1 MKFLL
6 SRKKF
11 LQIEDDINNIFN
23 THSAKNRMIIKKIV
37 KSSILHFFIGNLNKK
52 EENDQTSYSFL
63 AFLKKTLYFDI
74 LYIAISFS
82 YLFRWLI
89 ASKVTLKS
97 SLLFL
102 LLKEYHY
109 KKNIGLLKFLRSK
122 GISYNILEESGFSE
136 NKNNIKNKFNFYSFI
151 FFIKNIIIF
160 RFATYHYLLT
170 RREQNYF
177 DLWAIKYLPLMLLKY
192 SQCLYILKAY
202 DFKIMISVDPTDPL
216 IKLLEVISCSEA
228 NKEAICFP
236 LGYIIE
242 GDPYWLYDHNIF
254 YGTSNYGGTKYLK
267 KEHFTTKEIKTV
279 GDSSYNLFLK
289 EGLEKK
295 NKNIIFFS
303 TPSRKKINQGG
314 EFQVSMESY
323 CKVFETIIKIT
334 IENNLKLIIKLHP
347 QDNNHQN
354 IKSILSKYKNI
365 DYKIYRDIELHELF
379 KKSFSAFGF
388 KSNTFFESIIN
399 DVPYFV
405 IDLEEKDDYF
415 KIREFFS
422 GIYLNSI
429 NDLNNNFIYFQ
440 NNRNFFIEKWRK
452 SVKLYIENNFPLPL
466 NQSTDRTFKFIKKV
480 LDQV

>member
-11 LQIEDDINNIFN
+11 LQIEEDINSIFIS
-23 THSAKNRMIIKKIV
+23 HSTKNRGIIEKVI
-37 KSSILHFFIGNLNKK
+37 KSSILYFFIGNLNKK
-52 EENDQTSYSFL
+52 EENYETSYSFL
-63 AFLKKTLYFDI
+63 AFLKKALYFDI
-74 LYIAISFS
+74 LYIVISFS
-82 YLFRWLI
+82 YLCRWLI
-89 ASKVTLKS
+89 TRKVTLKS
-97 SLLFL
+97 PILFL

-109 KKNIGLLKFLRSK
+109 KKNIGLLKFLKGK
-122 GISYNILEESGFSE
+122 GISYSIIEESGFSE
-136 NKNNIKNKFNFYSFI
+136 NNNNIKNKFNFYSFI
-151 FFIKNIIIF
+151 FFIKNLVIF
-160 RFATYHYLLT
+160 RIASYRYLLT
-170 RREQNYF
+170 RKEQKYY

-202 DFKIMISVDPTDPL
+202 EFKILISVDPTDPL
-216 IKLLEVISCSEA
+216 IKLLEVISSSEA

-242 GDPYWLYDHNIF
+242 GDPYWLYNHNIF
-254 YGTSNYGGTKYLK
+254 YGTSNYRGTKYLK

-279 GDSSYNLFLK
+279 GDSSYDSFLK
-289 EGLEKK
+289 KGLEKN

-303 TPSRKKINQGG
+303 TPSRKKISQGG
-314 EFQVSMESY
+314 EFQINIESY
-323 CKVFETIIKIT
+323 SEVFESIIKIV

-365 DYKIYRDIELHELF
+365 DYEIYRDIELSELF

-405 IDLEEKDDYF
+405 IDLEENEDYF
-415 KIREFFS
+415 KINEFFS

-429 NDLNNNFIYFQ
+429 DDINNNFNYFQ
-440 NNRNFFIEKWRK
+440 NNRNIFIEKWRK

-466 NQSTDRTFKFIKKV
+466 NQSTDRTFKFIMKV

>member
-1 MKFLL
+1 
-6 SRKKF
+6 
-11 LQIEDDINNIFN
+11 
-23 THSAKNRMIIKKIV
+23 
-37 KSSILHFFIGNLNKK
+37 
-52 EENDQTSYSFL
+52 
-63 AFLKKTLYFDI
+63 
-74 LYIAISFS
+74 
-82 YLFRWLI
+82 
-89 ASKVTLKS
+89 
-97 SLLFL
+97 
-102 LLKEYHY
+102 
-109 KKNIGLLKFLRSK
+109 
-122 GISYNILEESGFSE
+122 
-136 NKNNIKNKFNFYSFI
+136 
-151 FFIKNIIIF
+151 
-160 RFATYHYLLT
+160 
-170 RREQNYF
+170 
-177 DLWAIKYLPLMLLKY
+177 
-192 SQCLYILKAY
+192 
-202 DFKIMISVDPTDPL
+202 MISVDPTDPL

-289 EGLEKK
+289 EGLEKN